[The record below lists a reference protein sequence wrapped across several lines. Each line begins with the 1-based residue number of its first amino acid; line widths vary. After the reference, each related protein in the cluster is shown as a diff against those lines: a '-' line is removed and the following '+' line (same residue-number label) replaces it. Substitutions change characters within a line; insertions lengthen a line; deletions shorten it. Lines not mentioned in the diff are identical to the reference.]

1 MFRAPDRSSSW
12 SLEASACLKHPPF
25 GFRYNT
31 HNKKVNASSSCCSDR
46 VGRHFVMNPVDVT
59 GDTCVDAGLIPL
71 AAAITPA
78 DDAHQGHFVIVA
90 ADERTARVSLEGR
103 SKGI

>member
-1 MFRAPDRSSSW
+1 
-12 SLEASACLKHPPF
+12 
-25 GFRYNT
+25 
-31 HNKKVNASSSCCSDR
+31 
-46 VGRHFVMNPVDVT
+46 MNPVDVT